1 MTTHNAL
8 TAMMLAL
15 TAGLAAAQPLG
26 QPSAFTIEVVNIEK
40 NRGTVVVEIY
50 NEKSGW
56 LKKPFRRLTLAPDAA
71 AQTASFAAPPG
82 KYAVSI
88 YQDTNANGELDM
100 NFLSIPKEPIGFGNN
115 YKPFGQPKFE
125 SALIAFAPASK
136 PAAIKLFTV
145 F

>member
-1 MTTHNAL
+1 MTNPNPL
-8 TAMMLAL
+8 TVLLLLLA
-15 TAGLAAAQPLG
+15 AGL
-26 QPSAFTIEVVNIEK
+26 SASRPVGPPPALTIEVRNVEK
-40 NRGTVVVEIY
+40 NGGKVVVEIY

-56 LKKPFRRLTLAPDAA
+56 LKKPFRRLTLAPDAPT
-71 AQTASFAAPPG
+71 QTALFAVPPG

-88 YQDTNANGELDM
+88 YQDTNGNGELDM

-125 SALIAFAPASK
+125 SAVIDYTPASK

>member
-1 MTTHNAL
+1 MTSCKL
-8 TAMMLAL
+8 F
-15 TAGLAAAQPLG
+15 AGLLLLGAGLSASRPVG
-26 QPSAFTIEVVNIEK
+26 QPASFTIEVRNIEK
-40 NRGTVVVEIY
+40 NRGNVVVEIY

-56 LKKPFRRLTLAPDAA
+56 LKKPFRRLTLAPDAT
-71 AQTASFAAPPG
+71 AQTASFAVPPG
-82 KYAVSI
+82 NYAVSI
-88 YQDTNANGELDM
+88 YQDTNGNGELDM

-125 SALIAFAPASK
+125 SALIAYAPASK